1 MGNIVPN
8 SAPQILELTLDKVRL
23 RANANGDCFGGEIM
37 DAMREAAAGVRAD
50 RLEVLLIRTV
60 LVQTME
66 SLGES
71 YPAEVLQDYENR
83 MPVSKALRYLDEAI
97 NWTARL
103 KGSEQLSRHG
113 ESDTAHGMTAEKS
126 TA

>member
-1 MGNIVPN
+1 
-8 SAPQILELTLDKVRL
+8 
-23 RANANGDCFGGEIM
+23 M
-37 DAMREAAAGVRAD
+37 DAMREAATSRRAD
-50 RLEVLLIRTV
+50 RLEILLIRTV

-83 MPVSKALRYLDEAI
+83 MPISKALRYLNEAI

-103 KGSEQLSRHG
+103 KGSEQLSRH
-113 ESDTAHGMTAEKS
+113 EENDTAACMTAEKS
-126 TA
+126 TV